1 MFLLEPS
8 ETPYDLRF
16 RLANIPVRVHP
27 MFWVLSAAMGWSAIR
42 LGFQYVLVWIA
53 CVFVSILIH
62 ELGHVLMGRY
72 FGTYGHIVL
81 YSFGG
86 LAIGSNR
93 LYSPWQRIAVAFAGP
108 LAGFLFLGAIFG
120 LLWLRDPDL
129 FLGYL
134 ELTKLSL
141 GIPILGDEGALL
153 GLQRLRTQSE
163 MAYFLIHSLIF
174 INLLWGLLNLLPVWP
189 LDGGQISRDLFS
201 GLSPGNGARSAYGL
215 SFVVSGLL
223 AVNALLVTTSGHALP
238 ILDRIPY
245 VQDMEGMWTIFL
257 FGSLAFNSY
266 QALQF
271 ENQRRPWE
279 RDDGFW
285 DR

>member
-1 MFLLEPS
+1 MFG
-8 ETPYDLRF
+8 
-16 RLANIPVRVHP
+16 IPVRVHP
-27 MFWVLSAAMGWSAIR
+27 FFWLMGLF
-42 LGFQYVLVWIA
+42 LGADLWRKGIEYVLVWIA
-53 CVFVSILIH
+53 CVFVSVLVH
-62 ELGHVLMGRY
+62 ELGHVFMGLA
-72 FGTYGHIVL
+72 FGRRGQIVL
-81 YSFGG
+81 YGFGG
-86 LAIGSNR
+86 LAIGSSALPYR
-93 LYSPWQRIAVAFAGP
+93 WQRIAVYFAGP
-108 LAGFLFLGAIFG
+108 MAGFLLLGIVIFG
-120 LLWLRDPDL
+120 TRFLEVRRPTSLLDYSLDFLR
-129 FLGYL
+129 
-134 ELTKLSL
+134 
-141 GIPILGDEGALL
+141 
-153 GLQRLRTQSE
+153 
-163 MAYFLIHSLIF
+163 F
-174 INLLWGLLNLLPVWP
+174 INLAWGILNLLPIWP